1 MDEETIR
8 KTAYRL
14 WEEQGRPHGQD
25 FEHWFQARAELD
37 AFDSDGLPGSVAS
50 SVAPPAP
57 RKKSSSAAPDVA
69 NKNRKKTSSTA
80 K

>member
-25 FEHWFQARAELD
+25 FDHWLQARAELD

-57 RKKSSSAAPDVA
+57 RKNSKDAPA
-69 NKNRKKTSSTA
+69 TPASKTRQKTSTA
-80 K
+80 AK

>member
-8 KTAYRL
+8 KIAYRL
-14 WEEQGRPHGQD
+14 WEEQGRPHGND
-25 FEHWFQARAELD
+25 FEHWLQARAELD

-57 RKKSSSAAPDVA
+57 RKNSKGAPA
-69 NKNRKKTSSTA
+69 TTASKTRKKTSTA
-80 K
+80 AK

>member
-8 KTAYRL
+8 KIAYRL
-14 WEEQGRPHGQD
+14 WEEQGRPHSND
-25 FEHWFQARAELD
+25 FEHWLQARAELD

-57 RKKSSSAAPDVA
+57 RKKAKAASAAPA
-69 NKNRKKTSSTA
+69 TRTRKKTTSAA

>member
-57 RKKSSSAAPDVA
+57 RKKNNSAAPDAA
-69 NKNRKKTSSTA
+69 NKTRKKTSSAA

>member
-8 KTAYRL
+8 KIAYRL
-14 WEEQGRPHGQD
+14 WEEQGRPQGQD
-25 FEHWFQARAELD
+25 FDHWLKARAELD

-57 RKKSSSAAPDVA
+57 RKKAKAAAPA
-69 NKNRKKTSSTA
+69 ATPKPRKKSASAT

>member
-25 FEHWFQARAELD
+25 FDHWFQARAELD

-57 RKKSSSAAPDVA
+57 RKKSKEAPA
-69 NKNRKKTSSTA
+69 TPASKTRKKTSTA
-80 K
+80 AK